1 MVRIGAPSDGRR
13 KGRRRSLKHDGAV
26 FDLASPSSTTSRRW
40 RRPLWSAALGAAL
53 AATATVATVSLVVTP
68 AYAEAQSES
77 KPKKKKAKAGAKKR
91 GKRAAVASEEAEEP
105 ATAAAKPAKKFTTK
119 SVIAMVKKGRSE
131 DEIINR
137 AAASDYVLTAK
148 DEKALKKA
156 KIPSSLIVA
165 LKGGEGNVEVVKKQ
179 GLSKPAKPEDIDFD
193 DLPSG
198 SAPAKGSSG
207 ATAAAAEAPSVP
219 RTSARPKTTLLPT
232 DEAQPTDAPPPR
244 RKPLVASDS

>member
-1 MVRIGAPSDGRR
+1 M
-13 KGRRRSLKHDGAV
+13 
-26 FDLASPSSTTSRRW
+26 FDLASPSSTSRRW

-53 AATATVATVSLVVTP
+53 AATATIATVSLVVTP

-91 GKRAAVASEEAEEP
+91 GKKAAAATEEAEEP
-105 ATAAAKPAKKFTTK
+105 AAAATKPAKKFTTK
-119 SVIAMVKKGRSE
+119 SVIAMVKKGRTE

-198 SAPAKGSSG
+198 SAPAKGSGGSSSSSG